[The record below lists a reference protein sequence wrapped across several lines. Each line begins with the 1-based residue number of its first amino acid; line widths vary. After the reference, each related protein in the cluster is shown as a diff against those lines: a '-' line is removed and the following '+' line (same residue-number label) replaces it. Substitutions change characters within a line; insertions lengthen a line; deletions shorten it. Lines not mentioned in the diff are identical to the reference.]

1 MFLILVLRFPRRDWW
16 HLYPK
21 SHVLKC
27 HTARQSSGSRT
38 KTTDPN
44 LSIKYRPVRETWLL
58 PFQLQSFRKSILLSI
73 IHRSAYKQVAELTQQ
88 NLCILLTYIQE
99 FTSHGGKIPTKPNCR
114 RNTVTDC
121 SECKKKSIGAKC
133 AVLWWRSEPRE
144 AGGLFSTAEQWE
156 VADPSL
162 PRDFSKW
169 HKVLAICAP
178 TDCAP
183 LLPCTLHVQNLTS
196 ASWFI
201 LNSQEWK
208 PGLNRVVEFFPK
220 ELFSCSLSTHHLKD
234 YESVVWNPVL
244 PLRNQKAESPKNS
257 MPVEPWKFRKY
268 SFMLSASLSGMGS
281 KITFLLHLIMLISL
295 SP

>member
-1 MFLILVLRFPRRDWW
+1 MPISKWLNWLNKISAFYSLTSKNLPHMEAKYPQSQTAVGTLSQIAQNVRKNQLVLSVQCCDEDQNQEKQEGYFP
-16 HLYPK
+16 
-21 SHVLKC
+21 
-27 HTARQSSGSRT
+27 
-38 KTTDPN
+38 
-44 LSIKYRPVRETWLL
+44 
-58 PFQLQSFRKSILLSI
+58 LQSNGRWQIPACQGTFPNGTKYLQFVL
-73 IHRSAYKQVAELTQQ
+73 
-88 NLCILLTYIQE
+88 LLT
-99 FTSHGGKIPTKPNCR
+99 
-114 RNTVTDC
+114 V
-121 SECKKKSIGAKC
+121 
-133 AVLWWRSEPRE
+133 
-144 AGGLFSTAEQWE
+144 
-156 VADPSL
+156 
-162 PRDFSKW
+162 
-169 HKVLAICAP
+169 
-178 TDCAP
+178 
-183 LLPCTLHVQNLTS
+183 LPCTLHVQNLTS

>member
-183 LLPCTLHVQNLTS
+183 LYSPRAESHLSFLVHFKLPRMKAWVKQSCGILPKGAFQLQSLYTS
-196 ASWFI
+196 PERLWICCLKPCAPIKKSE
-201 LNSQEWK
+201 SWK
-208 PGLNRVVEFFPK
+208 PK
-220 ELFSCSLSTHHLKD
+220 
-234 YESVVWNPVL
+234 
-244 PLRNQKAESPKNS
+244 
-257 MPVEPWKFRKY
+257 KFNACRT
-268 SFMLSASLSGMGS
+268 LE
-281 KITFLLHLIMLISL
+281 I
-295 SP
+295 